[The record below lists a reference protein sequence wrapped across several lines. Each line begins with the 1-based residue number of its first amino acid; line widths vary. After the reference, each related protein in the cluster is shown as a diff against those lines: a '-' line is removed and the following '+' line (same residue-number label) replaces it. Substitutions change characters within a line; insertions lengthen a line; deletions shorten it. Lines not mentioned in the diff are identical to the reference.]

1 MKDHFPRMKLLPNT
15 SCSDTNCIKQQEEYK
30 EKVANQVV
38 DESLKVSE
46 KESAVVHE
54 DNIYGEFWQIS

>member
-15 SCSDTNCIKQQEEYK
+15 SCSDTNCIKRQEEYK